1 MECVMRPRWGDP
13 AAQIKKLEE
22 ELWSARVAI
31 IGLAPSKYRDLLKS
45 YYRCEAHKDSY
56 NWLDRVADQII
67 DTVEPLSKEQGSYL
81 EPRAYCPLC
90 GDGSSSPYDRGFAIP
105 EGLRRHLTG
114 WGRSSQCSVTEAAH
128 QLALDYFHDKFGP
141 AEEAERQAKEK
152 VRAERIR
159 TEVLLRTS
167 PGKEPVLMDDVSYG
181 CEPRDRAEFLWAES
195 RLKELGFERIEE
207 GRVRQYLRE
216 SDSFGVFADPR
227 AKGEILFR
235 VYRRPFPKRIQ
246 LSRIDRSK
254 YFVIK
259 DSWKNDV
266 SGKFNTRLEQALE
279 E

>member
-1 MECVMRPRWGDP
+1 MRPRWGDP
-13 AAQIKKLEE
+13 VDQIKKLEK
-22 ELWSARVAI
+22 ELWSARMAI
-31 IGLAPSKYRDLLKS
+31 ISLAPSKYRDLLGS
-45 YYRCEAHKDSY
+45 YYRCEARTDSHS
-56 NWLDRVADQII
+56 WFDRVADQIV
-67 DTVEPLSKEQGSYL
+67 DTVEPMPKEQGSYL
-81 EPRAYCPLC
+81 EPRANCPLC
-90 GDGSSSPYDRGFAIP
+90 GGESSSPYDRGFAIP

-152 VRAERIR
+152 MRAERIR
-159 TEVLLRTS
+159 TEVLLRTG
-167 PGKEPVLMDDVSYG
+167 PGKEPVLMDDVGYG
-181 CEPRDRAEFLWAES
+181 CVPRDRVDFLWAES
-195 RLKELGFERIEE
+195 RLKELGFEKIEE

-235 VYRRPFPKRIQ
+235 VYRKPFLKRIQ
-246 LSRIDRSK
+246 RNRIDCSK

-259 DSWKNDV
+259 DSWKNDI
-266 SGKFNTRLEQALE
+266 SGKFNTQLEQALE